1 MINLLNPSEVSE
13 LRAARINVRLRRL
26 TVLTFVGI
34 GIICGIYAFSFYT
47 ASKSY
52 SEAVAKSSATD
63 ASLKNFESV
72 KIQAK
77 QYQTNLNIA
86 KKILG
91 SEVTF
96 SSFITE
102 LAGALP
108 PNTVLESLALST
120 KSIGTVSGKAITTEL
135 VAKAK
140 GYNDVIALKTSLEQK
155 TTLFSAVRISS
166 TSLTDLSTTTDP
178 LTRVYPYTVNFSVVI
193 APQGGVK

>member
-1 MINLLNPSEVSE
+1 MINLLNPIEVSE
-13 LRAARINVRLRRL
+13 LRAARINVRLRRM
-26 TVLTFVGI
+26 TVLTFVGV

-47 ASKSY
+47 ASQSY
-52 SEAVAKSSATD
+52 SEAVAKSSETD
-63 ASLKNFESV
+63 ASLKNYEDV
-72 KIQAK
+72 KNQAK
-77 QYQTNLNIA
+77 QYQTNLTIA

-102 LAGALP
+102 LAGSLP
-108 PNTVLESLALST
+108 PNTILESLALST
-120 KSIGTVSGKAITTEL
+120 KSIGIVSGKPITTEL

-178 LTRVYPYTVNFSVVI
+178 LTRLYPYTVNFSVVI
-193 APQGGVK
+193 APQGGTK